1 MVTRQNSEFVPVFEV
16 VQTNG
21 THIVII
27 CLTEYDNLQLLKFCW
42 TQSGPSPTLIS
53 SELFD
58 HLENGQISVLAIIII
73 QRLTKEFDLLS
84 SLKFGVKTK

>member
-16 VQTNG
+16 IQTNG
-21 THIVII
+21 THVVII
-27 CLTEYDNLQLLKFCW
+27 RLTEYDNLQFLKFCW
-42 TQSGPSPTLIS
+42 TQPGPSPTLIP